1 MMKTAIIRVIE
12 SGSGARAKVLGYG
25 IVASCSSGMR
35 GAAELAAIK
44 FKYFPA
50 TVACYSKRFE
60 EEGIT
65 LKETARSLSLAT
77 YHVESP

>member
-25 IVASCSSGMR
+25 IVASCTSGML

-50 TVACYSKRFE
+50 KVACYSRRFE

-65 LKETARSLSLAT
+65 LKEIARSFNLAT
-77 YHVESP
+77 YQVESP